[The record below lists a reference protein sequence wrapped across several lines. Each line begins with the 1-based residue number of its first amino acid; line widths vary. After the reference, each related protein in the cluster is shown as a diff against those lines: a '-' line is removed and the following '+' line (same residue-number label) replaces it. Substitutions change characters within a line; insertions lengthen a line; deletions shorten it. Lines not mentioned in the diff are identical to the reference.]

1 MDSHWGEIAALLTAF
16 FWSITAISFE
26 AAGRTIGSLVV
37 NLLRLVIG
45 FLFISIFT
53 LLYRGQFFPV
63 DATAEAW
70 FYLFISGLVGF
81 VIGDLCLFRAF
92 VLIGA
97 RISMLIMALTPPIT
111 ALIGWMILGE
121 TLTLQNWIG
130 MTITVT
136 GISLVVLK
144 KAERSSQK
152 GRFTNV
158 KLGYPLV
165 GVLLALGGAIGQ
177 GAGLVL
183 SKFGMQDYDAF
194 AASQIRIVAGIIGFA
209 LIFTILRRWRD
220 VFIGLSFRKPMIQ
233 LSVGAFFGPFL
244 GVSFSLIAVKYT
256 SAGIAATLMA
266 LVPVFIIVPSVVFFK
281 EKITI
286 KEVAGAVIAVGGVA
300 LFFL

>member
-16 FWSITAISFE
+16 FWSITGVSFE
-26 AAGRTIGSLVV
+26 AAGRKIGSLVV
-37 NLLRLVIG
+37 NLLRLIIG

-53 LLYRGQFFPV
+53 LIYRGSFFPV

-70 FYLFISGLVGF
+70 FYLIISGLVGF

-183 SKFGMQDYDAF
+183 SKFGMKDYDAF
-194 AASQIRIVAGIIGFA
+194 AASQIRIVAGIIGFV

>member
-16 FWSITAISFE
+16 FWSITGVSFE
-26 AAGRTIGSLVV
+26 AAGRKIGSLVV
-37 NLLRLVIG
+37 NLLRLIIG

-53 LLYRGQFFPV
+53 LIYRGSFFPV

-70 FYLFISGLVGF
+70 FYLIISGLVGF

-183 SKFGMQDYDAF
+183 SKFGMKDYDAF
-194 AASQIRIVAGIIGFA
+194 AASQIRIVAGIIGFV

-286 KEVAGAVIAVGGVA
+286 KEVAGAIIAVGGVA

>member
-97 RISMLIMALTPPIT
+97 RISMLIMAMTPPIT

-144 KAERSSQK
+144 KTERSSQK
-152 GRFTNV
+152 GRFTSV

-183 SKFGMQDYDAF
+183 SKFGMKDYDAF

-281 EKITI
+281 EKITF

>member
-1 MDSHWGEIAALLTAF
+1 
-16 FWSITAISFE
+16 
-26 AAGRTIGSLVV
+26 
-37 NLLRLVIG
+37 
-45 FLFISIFT
+45 
-53 LLYRGQFFPV
+53 
-63 DATAEAW
+63 
-70 FYLFISGLVGF
+70 
-81 VIGDLCLFRAF
+81 
-92 VLIGA
+92 
-97 RISMLIMALTPPIT
+97 MLIMALTPPIT

-136 GISLVVLK
+136 GISMVVLK

-183 SKFGMQDYDAF
+183 SKFGMKDYDAF

-266 LVPVFIIVPSVVFFK
+266 LVPVFIIVPSVVFLK
-281 EKITI
+281 EKITF
-286 KEVAGAVIAVGGVA
+286 KEVAGAIIAVGGVA

>member
-1 MDSHWGEIAALLTAF
+1 LDSHWGEIAALLTAF
-16 FWSITAISFE
+16 FWSITGISFE
-26 AAGRTIGSLVV
+26 AAGRKIGSLVV
-37 NLLRLVIG
+37 NLLRLIIG

-53 LLYRGQFFPV
+53 LLYRGYFFPV

-111 ALIGWMILGE
+111 ALIGWMVLGE

-130 MTITVT
+130 MTITVI

-152 GRFTNV
+152 GRFTNF
-158 KLGYPLV
+158 KLGYPVV

-194 AASQIRIVAGIIGFA
+194 AASQIRIIAGIIGFA

-220 VFIGLSFRKPMIQ
+220 VFIGMSFRKPMIQ

-281 EKITI
+281 EKITF
-286 KEVAGAVIAVGGVA
+286 KEVTGAAIAVGGVA

>member
-16 FWSITAISFE
+16 FWAITGVSFE
-26 AAGRTIGSLVV
+26 AAGRKIGSLVV
-37 NLLRLVIG
+37 NLIRLVIG

-53 LLYRGQFFPV
+53 LIYRGYFFPV

-136 GISLVVLK
+136 GISMVVLK

-183 SKFGMQDYDAF
+183 SKFGMKDYDAF

-266 LVPVFIIVPSVVFFK
+266 LVPVFIIVPSVVFLK
-281 EKITI
+281 EKITF
-286 KEVAGAVIAVGGVA
+286 KEVAGAIIAVGGVA

>member
-1 MDSHWGEIAALLTAF
+1 LDSHWGEIAALLTAF
-16 FWSITAISFE
+16 FWAITGVSFE
-26 AAGRTIGSLVV
+26 AAGRKIGSLVV
-37 NLLRLVIG
+37 NLIRLVIG

-53 LLYRGQFFPV
+53 LIYRGYFFPV

-136 GISLVVLK
+136 GISMVVLK

-183 SKFGMQDYDAF
+183 SKFGMKDYDAF

-266 LVPVFIIVPSVVFFK
+266 LVPVFIIVPSVVFLK
-281 EKITI
+281 EKITF
-286 KEVAGAVIAVGGVA
+286 KEVAGAIIAVGGVA